1 MFALIADEVLHIRVN
16 NKTRQAFADAGG
28 ELFTYEKGGKPVELS
43 YLTVPDDA
51 AKHVD
56 EMRPWTDM
64 AIVIANRTQTRKK
77 PRKS

>member
-1 MFALIADEVLHIRVN
+1 MLVLPGHP
-16 NKTRQAFADAGG
+16 AFAEELHEAERISDAGG